1 MPTTAG
7 YYTKPLKENTEKVK
21 RSISLEAF
29 LNGYAQ
35 KQDGYKYEWNNGIIE
50 KTDAMTQKD
59 QYILRN
65 LQKVFYQTDAFKND
79 HILTSESGVWTS
91 PTQWRKPDI
100 SYFTD
105 EHVGEA
111 SDGSENTQPDIVYLT
126 DKQIE
131 DGADGI
137 VSVPLFVVEIISQ
150 NDNVNTVFK
159 KVGEYFKAG
168 VKILWQI
175 FPEQQMV
182 QVFHSLKKI
191 ETMEGNDEC
200 SAESVIKGFKMT
212 VNDIFQ
218 RKGDNKSD
226 N

>member
-1 MPTTAG
+1 MVRAYQVEEISKRFHSQSAG
-7 YYTKPLKENTEKVK
+7 KITLNQ
-21 RSISLEAF
+21 F
-29 LNGYAQ
+29 LAKYRKGKNGIR
-35 KQDGYKYEWNNGIIE
+35 YEWNNGIIE
-50 KTDAMTQKD
+50 KTDAMTLKE
-59 QYILRN
+59 QYIVRN
-65 LQKVFYQTDAFKND
+65 LQKVFYQTEAFKQD
-79 HILTSESGVWTS
+79 HVLTTEVEVWTT
-91 PTQWRKPDI
+91 PTQWRKPDM
-100 SYFTD
+100 
-105 EHVGEA
+105 A
-111 SDGSENTQPDIVYLT
+111 YLT
-126 DKQIE
+126 EKQIE

-137 VSVPLFVVEIISQ
+137 ESVPLFVVEIISQ

-175 FPEQQMV
+175 FPDQQMV